1 MKSQA
6 YRMALLYDFYG
17 DVLTPRQ
24 KEFYDLYYNEDLS
37 LAEIAENNGIT
48 RQGVRDVIVRAEA
61 ILTDLEDKTGLIKR
75 FHAMQKQLQEVEGAA
90 QAILARSART
100 TTRSWRP
107 RPARSWTWPSRWRRS
122 DPWHLKD

>member
-17 DVLTPRQ
+17 DVLTERQ

-37 LAEIAENNGIT
+37 LSEIAENSGIT
-48 RQGVRDVIVRAEA
+48 RQRVRDVIVRAEA

-75 FHAMQKQLQEVEGAA
+75 FHAMHKQLQQIAEDAEKILERNGSYDDPDIEAA
-90 QAILARSART
+90 AREIRELAQV
-100 TTRSWRP
+100 
-107 RPARSWTWPSRWRRS
+107 
-122 DPWHLKD
+122 LQKE

>member
-75 FHAMQKQLQEVEGAA
+75 FHAMQKQLQEVEQEVEGAA
-90 QAILARSART
+90 QAILARSARYDD
-100 TTRSWRP
+100 P
-107 RPARSWTWPSRWRRS
+107 ELEAQARKI
-122 DPWHLKD
+122 LNLAQQMEKE

>member
-6 YRMALLYDFYG
+6 YRMALLYDFLRG
-17 DVLTPRQ
+17 RSHPPGRRSSTTSTIMRTCPWPR
-24 KEFYDLYYNEDLS
+24 S
-37 LAEIAENNGIT
+37 PENNGIT

-90 QAILARSART
+90 QAILARSARYDD
-100 TTRSWRP
+100 RSWRP
-107 RPARSWTWPSRWRRS
+107 RPARSWA
-122 DPWHLKD
+122 LAQQMEKE